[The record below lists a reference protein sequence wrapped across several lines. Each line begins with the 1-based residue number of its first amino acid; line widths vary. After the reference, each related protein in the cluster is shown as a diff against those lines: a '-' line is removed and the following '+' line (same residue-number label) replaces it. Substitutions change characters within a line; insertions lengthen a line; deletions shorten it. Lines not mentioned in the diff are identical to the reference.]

1 MKTDAY
7 VVLVS
12 GAGQLGSRYLQGLAR
27 SHLPLRIFVQDSSP
41 ESLARARLRWEEVR
55 GRDPIHNVSYHADV
69 GALPREIDVAIVST
83 TADVRPRAV
92 SEIAGHAA
100 VRFWVLEKVLAQS
113 QSDIDEIVSSVGS
126 NSGAWVNTPR
136 RVMPWHRQIKSQLGL
151 ATPIT
156 LRVEGGAWGLACN
169 AIHFLDMLAW
179 WSGETLQTVS
189 TERLATDWF
198 ASKRSGIREI
208 AGTLEAKFSGGSSAS
223 LSADDSAEPVHAEV
237 TDGQRT
243 WLINEGDGSAVRN
256 DGLALA
262 GRLAYQSELTAP
274 LIESILQGNGCE
286 LPTLE
291 ESAAMHRVFIDGML
305 RHWRRT
311 GDASAFTVPIT

>member
-12 GAGQLGSRYLQGLAR
+12 GAGQLGSRYLQGLAKC
-27 SHLPLRIFVQDSSP
+27 HLPLRIFVQDSSP
-41 ESLARARLRWEEVR
+41 ESLARARIRWDEVR
-55 GRDPIHNVSYHADV
+55 GPAPIHNVSYHADIR
-69 GALPREIDVAIVST
+69 ALPREIDVSIVST
-83 TADVRPRAV
+83 TADVRPRVV

-126 NSGAWVNTPR
+126 NSGAWINTPR
-136 RVMPWHRQIKSQLGL
+136 RVMPWHWQIKAQLSL

-156 LRVEGGAWGLACN
+156 LHVEGGAWGLACN
-169 AIHFLDMLAW
+169 AIHFLDLLAW

-208 AGTLEAKFSGGSSAS
+208 EGTLEAKFSGGSSAS

-237 TDGQRT
+237 TDGRRI
-243 WLINEGDGSAVRN
+243 WVISESEGSAVCT
-256 DGLALA
+256 DGLVIP

-274 LIESILQGNGCE
+274 LIESVLQGNGCE

-291 ESAAMHRVFIDGML
+291 ESAAMHRVFINGML
-305 RHWRRT
+305 QHWRHT
-311 GDASAFTVPIT
+311 GDASALAVPIT